1 MPDETPTA
9 ASLTA
14 PRTRRGWVL
23 IAALMAVFMAAVE
36 STIIATAMP
45 TIVGLLGGLDL
56 LSWVFAAYL
65 LAQAVTIPIYGRLA
79 DLYGRKRVLLVGS
92 AIFLIG
98 SGLCGFAQGMLALVL
113 YRGLQGLGAG
123 AIMPVATTI
132 LGDVYGAQDRA
143 RVGGYISSVF
153 GIAALVGPL
162 LGAFL
167 VQKVGWQTVFW
178 INLPVGIAS
187 MIILAVALH
196 EHQLPRPHS
205 IDYAGSLLLM
215 AASGTLILALVQAN
229 ALGRGLVAALIGLS
243 LLFLIA
249 LLFHERRAVEPM
261 MPLDLWRQRVLA
273 AVNLGGLAIGTV
285 MMATVVFLPTYVQ
298 GVMGRSAL
306 IAGFALTAMSV
317 GWPVGATI
325 FGWLVNRSS
334 YRAMAAVC
342 GAALLVGSCALA
354 AMEPTR
360 GPFWAGCGAFVVGLG
375 MGFGNTAFV
384 VAAQTSV
391 AWNRRG
397 VAVSM
402 GLFMRMLGQAL
413 GAALFGGIFNAAMAT
428 RLPGAADVVE
438 HLMQASER
446 QSLDPAAIARLVD
459 AVAQSVHLVYWVAA
473 ALAVVALALAL
484 LFPPGLNP
492 VQAEE

>member
-1 MPDETPTA
+1 MPDDTPQA

-23 IAALMAVFMAAVE
+23 IAALMAVFTAAVE
-36 STIIATAMP
+36 STIVSTAMP

-65 LAQAVTIPIYGRLA
+65 LTQAVTIPIYGRLA
-79 DLYGRKRVLLVGS
+79 DLYGRKRILIIGS
-92 AIFLIG
+92 AIFLLG
-98 SGLCGFAQGMLALVL
+98 SALCGFAHGMLALVL
-113 YRGLQGLGAG
+113 YRGLQGVGAG

-132 LGDVYGAQDRA
+132 LGDVYGPQERA
-143 RVGGYISSVF
+143 RIGGYISSVF

-167 VQKVGWQTVFW
+167 VQQVDWQTVFW

-187 MIILAVALH
+187 IGILAVALH
-196 EHQLPRPHS
+196 EHQPPRPHS
-205 IDYAGSLLLM
+205 IDYLGSVLLM
-215 AASGTLILALVQAN
+215 AASGMLILALVQAS
-229 ALGRGLVAALIGLS
+229 ALGRSTVVALIGLAVLS
-243 LLFLIA
+243 LIA
-249 LLFHERRAVEPM
+249 LVIHEQRAPEPM

-298 GVMGRSAL
+298 GVMGQSAL
-306 IAGFALTAMSV
+306 VAGFALTAMSV

-325 FGWLVNRSS
+325 FGHLIKRSS
-334 YRAMAAVC
+334 YRVNAVLC
-342 GAALLVGSCALA
+342 GAALLVGSLVLV
-354 AMEPTR
+354 AMEPAH
-360 GPFWAGCGAFVVGLG
+360 GPLWAGCGAFVVGLG
-375 MGFGNTAFV
+375 MGFGNTGFV

-397 VAVSM
+397 IAVSM
-402 GLFMRMLGQAL
+402 SLFMRMLGQAL
-413 GAALFGGIFNAAMAT
+413 GAALFGGIFNAALAE
-428 RLPGAADVVE
+428 RVPGADGVVE
-438 HLMQASER
+438 RLMQQSER
-446 QSLDPAAIARLVD
+446 TSIEPATVERLAE
-459 AVAQSVHLVYWVAA
+459 AVAQAVHQVYWVASTL
-473 ALAVVALALAL
+473 ALVALVLAF

-492 VQAEE
+492 AQAEE

>member
-1 MPDETPTA
+1 MPQDRPTT
-9 ASLTA
+9 ASMTA

-23 IAALMAVFMAAVE
+23 IATLMAVFTAAVE
-36 STIIATAMP
+36 STIVSTAMP

-65 LAQAVTIPIYGRLA
+65 LAQAITIPIYGRLA
-79 DLYGRKRVLLVGS
+79 DLYGRKRVLIVGS

-98 SGLCGFAQGMLALVL
+98 STLCGFAHGMLALVL

-153 GIAALVGPL
+153 GMAALVGPL

-167 VQKVGWQTVFW
+167 VQQVGWQTVFW
-178 INLPVGIAS
+178 INLPVGVAS
-187 MIILAVALH
+187 IIILAFALH
-196 EHQLPRPHS
+196 EHQPARPHS
-205 IDYAGSLLLM
+205 IDYLGSILLM
-215 AASGTLILALVQAN
+215 GASSMLILALVQAS
-229 ALGRGLVAALIGLS
+229 ALGRSVALALVGLS
-243 LLFLIA
+243 A
-249 LLFHERRAVEPM
+249 LLLLALLLHERRAPEPM

-306 IAGFALTAMSV
+306 VAGFALTAMSV
-317 GWPVGATI
+317 GWPVGATLFAPLI
-325 FGWLVNRSS
+325 KRSS
-334 YRAMAAVC
+334 YRTTAAVC
-342 GAALLVGSCALA
+342 GGALLLGCLVLV
-354 AMEPTR
+354 AMDPAR
-360 GPFWAGCGAFVVGLG
+360 GPLWAGSGAFIVGLG
-375 MGFGNTAFV
+375 MGFGNTGFV

-397 VAVSM
+397 IAVSM

-413 GAALFGGIFNAAMAT
+413 GAALFGGIFNAALAQ

-438 HLMQASER
+438 RLMQESER
-446 QSLDPAAIARLVD
+446 AGLGPAAVARLAE
-459 AVAQSVHLVYWVAA
+459 AVAEAVNLVYWVAA
-473 ALAVVALALAL
+473 AIALVALVLAL

-492 VQAEE
+492 AHAEE